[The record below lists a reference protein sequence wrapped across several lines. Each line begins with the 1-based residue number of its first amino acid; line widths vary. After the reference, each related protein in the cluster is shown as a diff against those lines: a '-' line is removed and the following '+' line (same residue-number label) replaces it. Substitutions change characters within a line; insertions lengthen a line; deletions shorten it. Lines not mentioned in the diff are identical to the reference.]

1 MKTIFTALLAL
12 AALEGIASA
21 QTSPARIAY
30 DSCGAI
36 GWDDYVCTIVAGG
49 TGVFQAGGLD
59 GAFGPRWSPDGS
71 RVAFLASSQI
81 LVVNLA
87 DGAVT
92 NLTNHPAA
100 YWAVAWS
107 SDGAKIAFA
116 STRDGLAELFV
127 IHADGSNV
135 VRLTDRI
142 GFNGQPVWSPD
153 DLRIAFG
160 CEMEFGN
167 QDICTIKPDGSGLI
181 RLTADSARDYGPAF
195 SQAGDRIAF
204 VTDRFGSETI
214 AVLNDGGTVRGVI
227 QGTSPAWSPD
237 DTRIAFTYGGDVFS
251 VSAAGGTAVNLTK
264 DGLGY
269 YAPVWSPDGRNVAFG
284 GTSVAGYTG
293 TCYFG
298 GGAHNAD
305 DFCVPA
311 TGIYVAR
318 VDGSAHNLLD
328 LGANPDWFVARR
340 GRPVAS
346 FTNECT
352 GSICEFDGSESSD
365 IDGTIASYAWQF
377 GDGTSGS
384 GPTPHHAYAVGNRYV
399 VSLTVTDD
407 TGTTGALSMTID
419 ANAPPI
425 AALAVTCSGPTCTF
439 DASGSADPDGTIASS
454 SLAFGDGHSTTF
466 STNSTASHT
475 YATGTFTANLYVQ
488 DNGGAFAVRTTTVTV
503 TNILPVATFTAA
515 CNAFTCGFDASGA
528 ADTDGTI
535 QYYAWTFGD
544 GSGGSGATTSHRYAA
559 AGTYAVTLTVFDNAG
574 QQTVASRTLTLV
586 NVAPIAAFTAA
597 CGSLTCT
604 FNGTASSDADG
615 AIAAYSWAFGD
626 GTTGFGAI
634 VTHAYT
640 TGGTYN
646 VTLTVADTGASTNTQ
661 SRAVTV
667 VATTTMH
674 VGDLDLVGASQQT
687 AWTAVVTVTI
697 HGAGHTPL
705 AGAVVSGSW
714 SNGLTGSCTTNLL
727 GQCKLSNAAI
737 PKKVG
742 SITFSAVGITHPTAT
757 YRPADNHDSDGDSNG
772 TTVRVAKP

>member
-1 MKTIFTALLAL
+1 MTKIFAALLGL
-12 AALEGIASA
+12 TVALEGIASA
-21 QTSPARIAY
+21 QTSTARIAY
-30 DSCGAI
+30 ESCGAI

-49 TGVFQAGGLD
+49 TGVFQASGLD
-59 GAFGPRWSPDGS
+59 GAVGPRWSPDGS
-71 RVAFLASSQI
+71 RVAFVASAEI
-81 LVVNLA
+81 LVANLA
-87 DGAVT
+87 DGVIV
-92 NLTNHPAA
+92 NLTNHRAA
-100 YWAVAWS
+100 YWAPAWS

-116 STRDGLAELFV
+116 STRDGAAELFV
-127 IHADGSNV
+127 INADGSSV

-160 CEMEFGN
+160 CEVEIGN
-167 QDICTIKPDGSGLI
+167 QDICTIRPDGSGLI
-181 RLTADSARDYGPAF
+181 RLTADSARDYGAAF

-214 AVLNDGGTVRGVI
+214 AVLDDGGTVRGVI

-251 VSAAGGTAVNLTK
+251 VSAAGGTAVNVTK

-269 YAPVWSPDGRNVAFG
+269 YAPVWSPDGRDVAFG

-298 GGAHNAD
+298 GGAHNGD

-346 FTNECT
+346 FKNECT
-352 GSICEFDGSESSD
+352 GSTCEFDGSESSD
-365 IDGTIASYAWQF
+365 SDGTIASYAWQF

-407 TGTTGALSMTID
+407 TGTTGALSMTIN

-454 SLAFGDGHSTTF
+454 SLSFGDGYSTTF
-466 STNSTASHT
+466 STNSPVSHT

-488 DNGGAFAVRTTTVTV
+488 DNGGAVTVRTTTVTV
-503 TNILPVATFTAA
+503 TNMLPIATFTAA
-515 CNAFTCGFDASGA
+515 CNAFSCGFDGSGA
-528 ADTDGTI
+528 ADADGTI

-559 AGTYAVTLTVFDNAG
+559 AGTYVVTLTVFDNTG

-604 FNGTASSDADG
+604 FNGTASSDSDG

-640 TGGTYN
+640 TSGTYN
-646 VTLTVADTGASTNTQ
+646 VTLTVADTSASTNTQ
-661 SRAVTV
+661 SKAVTV
-667 VATTTMH
+667 VPTTMH

-697 HGAGHTPL
+697 HGGGHTPL
-705 AGAVVSGSW
+705 AGAFVSGSW

-737 PKKVG
+737 PKKIG
-742 SITFSAVGITHPTAT
+742 SITFSAVDITHPTAT
-757 YRPADNHDSDGDSNG
+757 YRSADNHDSDGDSNG
-772 TTVRVAKP
+772 TTVRVTKP